1 MSGSAYS
8 ALPESTERIYM
19 QKQKTQTTQDT
30 VIDGSKLWDE
40 ILKAIVSTMPE
51 QLFPL
56 FKEVY
61 GREYPRGTSVV
72 VLGTEVSGA
81 WEAQNTSPDSVLMD
95 IALLVAD
102 RDYYHLECQMK
113 NDHEMVIR
121 MFAYDVRYAIT
132 HSRAVDDDTGEITL
146 FFPHSVVIYPEKNN
160 AVPDHLQCRIVFQD
174 GSEHVYKVPTVRIQV
189 YSLEE
194 IREKHLSLFLPYV
207 VLRLRPKL
215 AALTEK
221 RSQSAEEKVKEE
233 LTSMTGKIIVMLE
246 DEKKAGYIGEWEYH
260 NYMNLFKRAVERV
273 LAGHP
278 RLRREVDKMTEPL
291 IKLPSQIW
299 EELQQQHK
307 AEIEELK
314 KEYQEERQA
323 EAERYR
329 EELERQNKE
338 NKAEIARLQALVA
351 ELTGGGIQQ

>member
-1 MSGSAYS
+1 
-8 ALPESTERIYM
+8 M
-19 QKQKTQTTQDT
+19 QKQKTQRTQDAAA
-30 VIDGSKLWDE
+30 IDGSKLWDE

-61 GREYPRGTSVV
+61 GREYPRGTSIV

-81 WEAQNTSPDSVLMD
+81 WEGKSASPDSVLMD

-132 HSRAVDDDTGEITL
+132 HSRTVDEDTGEITL
-146 FFPHSVVIYPEKNN
+146 FFQRSVVIYPEKNN

-174 GSEHVYKVPTVRIQV
+174 GSEHVYKVPAVRIQN

-215 AALTEK
+215 ATITEK

-233 LTSMTGKIIVMLE
+233 LTSMTREIIVMLE
-246 DEKKAGYIGEWEYH
+246 DEKNAGYIGEWEYH
-260 NYMNLFKRAVERV
+260 NYMNLFKRAVGRM
-273 LAGHP
+273 LAGYP

-299 EELQQQHK
+299 EELQQRHK
-307 AEIEELK
+307 EEIEELK
-314 KEYQEERQA
+314 KEYQKERQA
-323 EAERYR
+323 EAERLKKERQAEAGRYR
-329 EELERQNKE
+329 EELEQMQS
-338 NKAEIARLQALVA
+338 EIARLQALVD
-351 ELTGGGIQQ
+351 ELTGGGIQ

>member
-8 ALPESTERIYM
+8 ALPGSTERIYM
-19 QKQKTQTTQDT
+19 Q
-30 VIDGSKLWDE
+30 
-40 ILKAIVSTMPE
+40 
-51 QLFPL
+51 
-56 FKEVY
+56 
-61 GREYPRGTSVV
+61 
-72 VLGTEVSGA
+72 
-81 WEAQNTSPDSVLMD
+81 
-95 IALLVAD
+95 
-102 RDYYHLECQMK
+102 
-113 NDHEMVIR
+113 
-121 MFAYDVRYAIT
+121 
-132 HSRAVDDDTGEITL
+132 
-146 FFPHSVVIYPEKNN
+146 
-160 AVPDHLQCRIVFQD
+160 
-174 GSEHVYKVPTVRIQV
+174 
-189 YSLEE
+189 
-194 IREKHLSLFLPYV
+194 
-207 VLRLRPKL
+207 L
-215 AALTEK
+215 AAMTEK